1 MSTPNSGNAVGL
13 PTTSSA
19 EELFKTAKMQST
31 EPNEGLEESQGPDF
45 VTLRL
50 DVLVSWPALSLSS
63 LMYSVI
69 SSISSSIWKGI
80 IKKNV

>member
-13 PTTSSA
+13 PITSSA

-31 EPNEGLEESQGPDF
+31 ELPNEGLEESQGPDF

-50 DVLVSWPALSLSS
+50 DVLVSCPALSLSS

-69 SSISSSIWKGI
+69 SSISSSI
-80 IKKNV
+80 